1 MRHFSKASRFK
12 WIDASSVTEPGPP
25 LVRLSTRSNI
35 LKFSMVR
42 NSSARMMNGITIGSV
57 TRQKVV
63 HAEARS
69 ISAASYR
76 YGGMERSPAS
86 SSSIT

>member
-1 MRHFSKASRFK
+1 MRHFSKASRLR

-25 LVRLSTRSNI
+25 LVSWSTRSNI

-42 NSSARMMNGITIGSV
+42 NSSASRMKGITIGRV
-57 TRQKVV
+57 MRQNLV
-63 HAEARS
+63 HSEARS

-76 YGGMERSPAS
+76 
-86 SSSIT
+86 